1 MIEKK
6 SLSIFG
12 FIWSAIIAFFSI
24 KHNLSFLK
32 FVSFSFFISSLFF
45 PEVFLKTYI
54 YQGWVKF
61 GNLMGNL
68 NSKLIILI
76 LFFFVFTP
84 MGFILKLFG
93 KTFLLKQIDKKKK
106 SYLITRKIQPG
117 SMINQF

>member
-12 FIWSAIIAFFSI
+12 FIWSGIIAFFSV
-24 KHNLSFLK
+24 KHNINFLK
-32 FVSFSFFISSLFF
+32 FVSLSFIMCSLFF
-45 PEVFLKTYI
+45 PEIFLKTYI

-61 GNLMGNL
+61 GNLIGNL

-84 MGFILKLFG
+84 MGFFLKLFG

-106 SYLITRKIQPG
+106 SYLINRKIQPG

>member
-12 FIWSAIIAFFSI
+12 FIWSTIIAFFSI
-24 KHNLSFLK
+24 KHNLTFLK
-32 FVSFSFFISSLFF
+32 FVSLSFFISSLFF
-45 PEVFLKTYI
+45 PEIFFKTYI

-106 SYLITRKIQPG
+106 SYLINRKIQPG